1 MANYILGKQLSTD
14 DVKEAKLKTAVDNV
28 SMWLSLPFYIE
39 IKLFLSLMLLT
50 VFMYVHIS
58 ENNVI

>member
-58 ENNVI
+58 ENNVP